1 MLCGTQS
8 FLRNADS
15 GPRPSNPGG
24 RSFEWEVWVQ
34 GARSAA
40 AVPAPHT
47 HPPGSGADGGGR
59 GGMSKEKG
67 EVSCLARL

>member
-15 GPRPSNPGG
+15 GPRPSNPSG

-40 AVPAPHT
+40 AAVPAPPHT
-47 HPPGSGADGGGR
+47 PGSGADGEGEEEGAKR
-59 GGMSKEKG
+59 KEKYP
-67 EVSCLARL
+67 A